1 MIEGLAYGRRDPTVS
16 INFHHIYICL
26 SSQKLEDR
34 PIFGILMAW
43 KTPHVWWLQSPG
55 WWVNSPISM
64 GWLTTMRCWF
74 LDTSQ
79 TWKIPLGCVGPG
91 NLTWLSLGVKQ
102 QKRWLIRWDTQIV
115 HPVVQWRFF
124 QPLPMPEIQIQA
136 NCTGKSVNQWF
147 DFGKIYRKQCGLTIM
162 LVGGACK
169 FALQFWE

>member
-1 MIEGLAYGRRDPTVS
+1 MFERPKTGGSPYFWNPHG
-16 INFHHIYICL
+16 
-26 SSQKLEDR
+26 LEDS
-34 PIFGILMAW
+34 PCLETSVSWVMGQLPNFYGLVDHNEMLILGYFPDLKDSTGMCRTQW
-43 KTPHVWWLQSPG
+43 
-55 WWVNSPISM
+55 
-64 GWLTTMRCWF
+64 
-74 LDTSQ
+74 
-79 TWKIPLGCVGPG
+79 

-124 QPLPMPEIQIQA
+124 QPLPMPEIHIQA

-147 DFGKIYRKQCGLTIM
+147 DFGKLYRKRCGLTIM